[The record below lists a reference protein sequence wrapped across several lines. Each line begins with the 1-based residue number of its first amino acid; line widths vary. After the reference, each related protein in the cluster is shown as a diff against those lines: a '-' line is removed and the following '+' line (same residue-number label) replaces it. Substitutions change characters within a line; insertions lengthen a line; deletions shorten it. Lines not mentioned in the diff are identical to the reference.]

1 VRRCGRD
8 CRGAGHRGAV
18 GRTDQ
23 SGARGRFGET
33 VARQPGFALATSIA
47 LQHYINAAQGYLEL
61 GMTDEALA
69 ELERVPEEDRD
80 HEDVAQLRV
89 YVLMRA
95 RRWDDALVS
104 CEALRAARPELSL
117 GYIHGAFCLHELG
130 RTAEAMELL
139 QQGPASLLREPVY
152 FYNLGCYHAVLGNPE
167 DAQSYLQ
174 MSFNMDEKFREIAR
188 YDPDLEGVMGKL
200 A

>member
-1 VRRCGRD
+1 MSTGKK
-8 CRGAGHRGAV
+8 
-18 GRTDQ
+18 
-23 SGARGRFGET
+23 SGPT
-33 VARQPGFALATSIA
+33 TWVARVSALALAFGIA

-69 ELERVPEEDRD
+69 ELERVPDEERA

-89 YVLMRA
+89 YILMRA
-95 RRWDDALVS
+95 RRWD
-104 CEALRAARPELSL
+104 EALAACEKLRAGRPELSL

-139 QQGPASLLREPVY
+139 HQGPASLLREPVY

-167 DAQSYLQ
+167 EAQNYLQ

-188 YDPDLEGVMGKL
+188 YDPDLEDVIAKM

>member
-1 VRRCGRD
+1 
-8 CRGAGHRGAV
+8 
-18 GRTDQ
+18 
-23 SGARGRFGET
+23 
-33 VARQPGFALATSIA
+33 
-47 LQHYINAAQGYLEL
+47 
-61 GMTDEALA
+61 MTEEALA
-69 ELERVPEEDRD
+69 ELERVPDEDRD
-80 HEDVAQLRV
+80 HGDVAQLRV
-89 YVLMRA
+89 YILMRA
-95 RRWDDALVS
+95 RRWDDALSS
-104 CEALRAARPELSL
+104 CETLRAARPELSL

-188 YDPDLEGVMGKL
+188 YDPDLEGVMSKL

>member
-1 VRRCGRD
+1 M
-8 CRGAGHRGAV
+8 A
-18 GRTDQ
+18 
-23 SGARGRFGET
+23 
-33 VARQPGFALATSIA
+33 
-47 LQHYINAAQGYLEL
+47 
-61 GMTDEALA
+61 DEALA
-69 ELERVPEEDRD
+69 ELERVPEGDRD

-89 YVLMRA
+89 YILMRA
-95 RRWDDALVS
+95 RRWDDALAS
-104 CEALRAARPELSL
+104 CEALRAVRPELSL

>member
-1 VRRCGRD
+1 M
-8 CRGAGHRGAV
+8 
-18 GRTDQ
+18 
-23 SGARGRFGET
+23 
-33 VARQPGFALATSIA
+33 PLAKAIA

-69 ELERVPEEDRD
+69 ELDRVPPGDRA

-95 RRWDDALVS
+95 GRWP
-104 CEALRAARPELSL
+104 EALAACGVLRAEHPDLGL

-130 RTAEAMELL
+130 RTAEAMALL
-139 QQGPASLLREPVY
+139 QQGPPSLLREPVY

-167 DAQSYLQ
+167 EAQSYLQ
-174 MSFNMDEKFREIAR
+174 MSFNMDGKFREIAR
-188 YDPDLEGVMGKL
+188 YDPDLEGVIGKL

>member
-1 VRRCGRD
+1 
-8 CRGAGHRGAV
+8 
-18 GRTDQ
+18 
-23 SGARGRFGET
+23 
-33 VARQPGFALATSIA
+33 
-47 LQHYINAAQGYLEL
+47 
-61 GMTDEALA
+61 MTDEALA
-69 ELERVPEEDRD
+69 ELERVPEEDHD

-139 QQGPASLLREPVY
+139 LQGPASLLREPVY

>member
-1 VRRCGRD
+1 
-8 CRGAGHRGAV
+8 
-18 GRTDQ
+18 
-23 SGARGRFGET
+23 
-33 VARQPGFALATSIA
+33 
-47 LQHYINAAQGYLEL
+47 
-61 GMTDEALA
+61 MTDEALA
-69 ELERVPEEDRD
+69 ELERVPEGDRD

-89 YVLMRA
+89 YILMRA
-95 RRWDDALVS
+95 RRWDDALAS
-104 CEALRAARPELSL
+104 CEALRAVRPELSL

-188 YDPDLEGVMGKL
+188 YDPDLEGVMSKL

>member
-1 VRRCGRD
+1 
-8 CRGAGHRGAV
+8 
-18 GRTDQ
+18 
-23 SGARGRFGET
+23 
-33 VARQPGFALATSIA
+33 
-47 LQHYINAAQGYLEL
+47 
-61 GMTDEALA
+61 MTEEALA
-69 ELERVPEEDRD
+69 ELERVPEGDRD

-95 RRWDDALVS
+95 RRWDDALAS
-104 CEALRAARPELSL
+104 CEALRAVRPELCL